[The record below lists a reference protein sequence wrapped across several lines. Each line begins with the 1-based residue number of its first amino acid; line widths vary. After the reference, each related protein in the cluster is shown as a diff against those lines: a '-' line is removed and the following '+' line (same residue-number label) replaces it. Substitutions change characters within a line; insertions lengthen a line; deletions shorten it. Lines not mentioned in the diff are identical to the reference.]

1 VAEAR
6 EIILTTVTKLPSEQR
21 KLLSA
26 LGQVLDEDVLSPIDL
41 PPWDNSAMDGF
52 AVLAEDLR
60 GAAED
65 TPRLLG
71 VIEDVPAG
79 GHPTLP
85 LRPGEATRVMTGAPV
100 PKGADSVVR
109 VEHTDGG
116 HAIGT
121 RNAQVK
127 ILSEADAGR
136 NIRRRGEDVRH
147 GDRVLRAG
155 TPLRAAE
162 LGMAASLGRSHLAV
176 IRRPRVA
183 ILASGDELVDVDEF
197 AEVLAGRRIVSSNS
211 YALAAQLLE
220 SGMEPVLL
228 GIARD
233 DPDQL
238 RRHLQKAEGCDAVI
252 SSAGVSVGEHDHL
265 RDVVRS
271 LDTRIAFWR
280 VRMRPGSPFVFGQ
293 IGALGGIPWFG
304 LPGNPVSTMV
314 TFEVFVRPA
323 LLRMAGHRAVF
334 ARTVDVRFR
343 DTYPAKA
350 GLTHF
355 VRVRLDAASGEAS
368 LTGSQSSGVLSSM
381 SAADALL
388 VVPKDR
394 PGALPGDVLPAVVLG
409 GAPLQE
415 APGY

>member
-1 VAEAR
+1 MPKDRDQADWVSVAEAR
-6 EIILTTVTKLPSEQR
+6 ALILGVVARLPSEQR
-21 KLLSA
+21 RLLDA
-26 LGQVLDEDVLSPIDL
+26 LGYVLDEDVLYPVDL

-65 TPRLLG
+65 TPHLLR
-71 VIEDVPAG
+71 VIEDVLAG
-79 GHPTLP
+79 GQPTLP

-121 RNAQVK
+121 GNAQVM
-127 ILSEADAGR
+127 IRSTADAGR
-136 NIRRRGEDVRH
+136 NIRRRGEDVRQ

-162 LGMAASLGRSHLAV
+162 LGMAASLGRSHLAI

-233 DPDQL
+233 DPDEL
-238 RRHLQKAEGCDAVI
+238 RRHLQKAKGCDAVI

-265 RDVVRS
+265 RDV
-271 LDTRIAFWR
+271 
-280 VRMRPGSPFVFGQ
+280 
-293 IGALGGIPWFG
+293 
-304 LPGNPVSTMV
+304 
-314 TFEVFVRPA
+314 
-323 LLRMAGHRAVF
+323 
-334 ARTVDVRFR
+334 
-343 DTYPAKA
+343 
-350 GLTHF
+350 
-355 VRVRLDAASGEAS
+355 
-368 LTGSQSSGVLSSM
+368 
-381 SAADALL
+381 
-388 VVPKDR
+388 
-394 PGALPGDVLPAVVLG
+394 
-409 GAPLQE
+409 
-415 APGY
+415 